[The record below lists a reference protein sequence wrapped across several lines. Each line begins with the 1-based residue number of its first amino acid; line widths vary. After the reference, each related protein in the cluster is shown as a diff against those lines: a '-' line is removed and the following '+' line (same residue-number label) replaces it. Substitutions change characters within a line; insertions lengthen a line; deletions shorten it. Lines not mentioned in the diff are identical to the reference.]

1 MVELHIARHAA
12 AERSDEHCGPC
23 SCDYLASTRSGPLS
37 VATSLFD
44 WLWGLW
50 AVGGQEHVAN
60 IVLTFV
66 IIYMF

>member
-1 MVELHIARHAA
+1 MTSIAARAVA
-12 AERSDEHCGPC
+12 IALNRPEVAP
-23 SCDYLASTRSGPLS
+23 S

-44 WLWGLW
+44 GLWGLW
-50 AVGGQEHVAN
+50 TVGGQEHVAN